1 MCHDAS
7 NGQKGAEEKAFQD
20 KVKNLHQK
28 IMSEHV
34 SLFKVEDLKVF
45 VNIPG
50 PSGYSKGDLGR
61 LRNLEK
67 LISLRKIR
75 PQA

>member
-1 MCHDAS
+1 MSQSISKD
-7 NGQKGAEEKAFQD
+7 QKKSEEQTFQKEARD
-20 KVKNLHQK
+20 LHVK
-28 IMSEHV
+28 IMNEHV